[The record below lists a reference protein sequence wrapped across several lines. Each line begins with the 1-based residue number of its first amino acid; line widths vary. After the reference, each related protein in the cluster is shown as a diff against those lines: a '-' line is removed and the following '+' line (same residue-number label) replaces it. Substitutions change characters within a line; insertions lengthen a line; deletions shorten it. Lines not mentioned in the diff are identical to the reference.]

1 MDDLMMKA
9 NDLEDTRQAWKI
21 KHNLV
26 DILVIVMLSVLT
38 GHNDF
43 EEMVIFAEARLE
55 ILRKYIKLENGI
67 PHKDTIKRVVA
78 IIDPNQLNLV
88 FYSWLANII
97 NDKNHTFLDEVNKI
111 IAFDG
116 KTICGSNDIYDN
128 ALHILTA
135 FDTENEL
142 VLGQLP
148 VDVKTNEITV
158 MPELIKLLDLENTV
172 ITAYALNCQYEI
184 ANTIVEK
191 KGNYVLALKGNKGT
205 LYEDVVD
212 YFDEKTIEQIIAK
225 NELYKKTIDKAHS
238 CIETREYFLILDIDY
253 IKKNKD
259 INYNKLTSIG
269 LVRKTK
275 ENLNTGEII
284 EERRY
289 YINSIYDI
297 DLFSKTVRKEWSIEN
312 NLHWHLDYTL
322 KEDYST
328 IINKKVAFNLNIIRK
343 SVLSMLKIIDVGK
356 KYSLKNK
363 IHYINDNFETFFP
376 NIIEQLSKSIGVRD
390 FDRAKL
396 PYYK

>member
-1 MDDLMMKA
+1 MDDLIMKA

-97 NDKNHTFLDEVNKI
+97 NEKNHTFLDEVNKI

-116 KTICGSNDIYDN
+116 KAICGSDDIYNN

-172 ITAYALNCQYEI
+172 ITADALNCQYEI

-212 YFDEKTIEQIIAK
+212 YFDEKRIEQIIAK
-225 NELYKKTIDKAHS
+225 NELYKKTVDKAHS

-253 IKKNKD
+253 IKKNKG

-312 NLHWHLDYTL
+312 KLHWHLDYTL

-376 NIIEQLSKSIGVRD
+376 NIIEQLSSQVSTK
-390 FDRAKL
+390 
-396 PYYK
+396 

>member
-1 MDDLMMKA
+1 MEELIMKA
-9 NDLEDTRQAWKI
+9 NSIEDKRQNWKV

-55 ILRKYIKLENGI
+55 VLRKYIKLENAI
-67 PHKDTIKRVVA
+67 PHKDTIKRVIA
-78 IIDPNQLNLV
+78 IINPNELNLV
-88 FYSWLANII
+88 FYSWLASII
-97 NDKNHTFLDEVNKI
+97 HKKNHVFLDQINKI

-116 KTICGSNDIYDN
+116 KTICGSDDIYNN

-148 VDVKTNEITV
+148 VDEKTNEITV
-158 MPELIKLLDLENTV
+158 MPELIELLDLENTV
-172 ITAYALNCQYEI
+172 ITADALNCQYEI
-184 ANTIVEK
+184 ANKIVSK
-191 KGNYVLALKGNKGT
+191 KGNYVLALKGNKKD
-205 LYEDVVD
+205 LYEDVAD
-212 YFDEKTIEQIIAK
+212 YFDQKKIEQIIAK
-225 NELYKKTIDKAHS
+225 EELYRKNIEKSHS

-253 IKKNKD
+253 LKKNKGEK
-259 INYNKLTSIG
+259 YNKLTSIG

-275 ENLNTGEII
+275 ENIITGEVV
-284 EERRY
+284 EEKRY

-297 DLFSKTVRKEWSIEN
+297 DLFAKTVRKEWSIEN
-312 NLHWHLDYTL
+312 NLHWNLDYTL
-322 KEDYST
+322 KEDFST
-328 IINKKVAFNLNIIRK
+328 VIDKKVAFNLNIIRK

-363 IHYINDNFETFFP
+363 IHYINDNFEAFFP
-376 NIIEQLSKSIGVRD
+376 EIINQLSNQ
-390 FDRAKL
+390 A
-396 PYYK
+396 

>member
-1 MDDLMMKA
+1 MDDLIMKA
-9 NDLEDTRQAWKI
+9 NNLEDTRQEWKI

-97 NDKNHTFLDEVNKI
+97 NEKNHTFLDEINKI
-111 IAFDG
+111 VAFDG
-116 KTICGSNDIYDN
+116 KTICGSNDIYNN

-172 ITAYALNCQYEI
+172 ITADALNCQYEI

-212 YFDEKTIEQIIAK
+212 YFDEKTIEQITAK

-253 IKKNKD
+253 IKKNKG

-269 LVRKTK
+269 LVIKTK

-312 NLHWHLDYTL
+312 KLHWHLDYTL

-376 NIIEQLSKSIGVRD
+376 NIIEQLSSQVSTK
-390 FDRAKL
+390 
-396 PYYK
+396 

>member
-1 MDDLMMKA
+1 MDDLIMRA
-9 NDLEDTRQAWKI
+9 NNLEDTRQVWKV

-78 IIDPNQLNLV
+78 IIEPNQLNFV

-97 NDKNHTFLDEVNKI
+97 DKKNHIFLDEVNKI

-116 KTICGSNDIYDN
+116 KTICGSDDIYNN

-158 MPELIKLLDLENTV
+158 MPELIKLLDLENTI
-172 ITAYALNCQYEI
+172 ITADALNCQYEI
-184 ANTIVEK
+184 ANTIIEK

-212 YFDEKTIEQIIAK
+212 YFDDKTIEQIIAK

-238 CIETREYFLILDIDY
+238 CIETREYFLILDINY
-253 IKKNKD
+253 IKKNKG

-269 LVRKTK
+269 MVRKTK
-275 ENLNTGEII
+275 ENLNTGEVV
-284 EERRY
+284 EEKRY

-297 DLFSKTVRKEWSIEN
+297 ELFSKTVRNEWSIEN
-312 NLHWHLDYTL
+312 KLHWHLDYTL

-328 IINKKVAFNLNIIRK
+328 IIDKRVAFNLNIIRK

-363 IHYINDNFETFFP
+363 IHYINDNFERILP
-376 NIIEQLSKSIGVRD
+376 SIIEQLSSQVSTK
-390 FDRAKL
+390 
-396 PYYK
+396 

>member
-1 MDDLMMKA
+1 MEDLLMKV
-9 NDLEDTRQAWKI
+9 NNLEDSRQQWKI

-26 DILVIVMLSVLT
+26 DILIIVMLSILT

-43 EEMVIFAEARLE
+43 EEMVIFAEAKVE

-67 PHKDTIKRVVA
+67 PHKDTLKRVIA

-97 NDKNHTFLDEVNKI
+97 NKKNHTFLDEINKI

-116 KTICGSNDIYDN
+116 KTICGSDDIYN
-128 ALHILTA
+128 RALHILTA
-135 FDTENEL
+135 FDTENQL

-158 MPELIKLLDLENTV
+158 MPELVKLLDLEDCV
-172 ITAYALNCQYEI
+172 VTADALNCQYEI
-184 ANTIVEK
+184 ANAIIEK
-191 KGNYVLALKGNKGT
+191 KGNYVLAIKGNKGD
-205 LYEDVVD
+205 LYEDVKE

-225 NELYKKTIDKAHS
+225 NELYRKTVEKAHS
-238 CIETREYFLILDIDY
+238 QVEIREYFLILDVEY
-253 IKKNKD
+253 IKKNKG
-259 INYNKLTSIG
+259 NKYKKLTSVG
-269 LVRKTK
+269 MVRKTIN
-275 ENLNTGEII
+275 NLNNSKNTTEI
-284 EERRY
+284 RY

-297 DLFSKTVRKEWSIEN
+297 DLFAKTVRKEWCIEN

-328 IINKKVAFNLNIIRK
+328 IIDKKVAFNLNIIRK
-343 SVLSMLKIIDVGK
+343 SILSILKIINVGK

-363 IHYINDNFETFFP
+363 IHYINDNFESFFP
-376 NIIEQLSKSIGVRD
+376 KLIEQLSSQASNEK
-390 FDRAKL
+390 
-396 PYYK
+396 

>member
-1 MDDLMMKA
+1 MDDLIMKA
-9 NDLEDTRQAWKI
+9 NNLEDTRQEWKI

-97 NDKNHTFLDEVNKI
+97 NEKNHTFLDEINKI
-111 IAFDG
+111 VAFDG
-116 KTICGSNDIYDN
+116 KTICGSNDIYNN

-172 ITAYALNCQYEI
+172 ITADALNCQYEI

-253 IKKNKD
+253 IKKNKG

-269 LVRKTK
+269 LVIKTK

-312 NLHWHLDYTL
+312 KLHWHLDYTL

-376 NIIEQLSKSIGVRD
+376 NIIEQLSSQVSTK
-390 FDRAKL
+390 
-396 PYYK
+396 

>member
-1 MDDLMMKA
+1 MDDLIMKA
-9 NDLEDTRQAWKI
+9 NNLEDSRQSWKI

-78 IIDPNQLNLV
+78 IIEPNQLNFV

-97 NDKNHTFLDEVNKI
+97 DKKNHIFLDEVNKI

-116 KTICGSNDIYDN
+116 KTICGSDDIYNN

-148 VDVKTNEITV
+148 VDIKTNEITV
-158 MPELIKLLDLENTV
+158 MPELVKLLDLENTI
-172 ITAYALNCQYEI
+172 ITADALNCQYEI
-184 ANTIVEK
+184 ANTIIEK

-212 YFDEKTIEQIIAK
+212 YFDDKTIEQIIAK

-253 IKKNKD
+253 IKKNKG

-269 LVRKTK
+269 MVKKTK
-275 ENLNTGEII
+275 ENLNTGEVV

-297 DLFSKTVRKEWSIEN
+297 ELFSKTVRNEWSIEN
-312 NLHWHLDYTL
+312 KLHWHLDYTL

-328 IINKKVAFNLNIIRK
+328 IIDKRVAFNLNIIRK

-363 IHYINDNFETFFP
+363 IHYINDNFEKFLP
-376 NIIEQLSKSIGVRD
+376 SIIEQLSSQVSTK
-390 FDRAKL
+390 
-396 PYYK
+396 

>member
-1 MDDLMMKA
+1 MDDLIMKA

-78 IIDPNQLNLV
+78 IIDPNQLNFV

-97 NDKNHTFLDEVNKI
+97 NEKNYTVLDEVNKI
-111 IAFDG
+111 VAFDG
-116 KTICGSNDIYDN
+116 KTICGSDDIYNN

-172 ITAYALNCQYEI
+172 ITADALNCQYEI

-212 YFDEKTIEQIIAK
+212 YFDEKRIEQIIAK
-225 NELYKKTIDKAHS
+225 NELYKKTVDKAHS

-253 IKKNKD
+253 IKKNKG

-312 NLHWHLDYTL
+312 KLHWHLDYTL

-376 NIIEQLSKSIGVRD
+376 NIIEQLSSQVSTK
-390 FDRAKL
+390 
-396 PYYK
+396 

>member
-1 MDDLMMKA
+1 MDDLIMKA

-97 NDKNHTFLDEVNKI
+97 NEKNHTFLDEVNKI

-116 KTICGSNDIYDN
+116 KTICGSDDIYNN
-128 ALHILTA
+128 ALHIFTA

-172 ITAYALNCQYEI
+172 ITADALNCQYEI

-212 YFDEKTIEQIIAK
+212 YFDEKRIEQIIAK
-225 NELYKKTIDKAHS
+225 NELYKKTVDKAHS

-253 IKKNKD
+253 IKKNKG

-312 NLHWHLDYTL
+312 KLHWHLDYTL

-376 NIIEQLSKSIGVRD
+376 NIIEQLSSQVSTK
-390 FDRAKL
+390 
-396 PYYK
+396 

>member
-1 MDDLMMKA
+1 MDDLIMKA
-9 NDLEDTRQAWKI
+9 NNLEDTRQEWKI

-97 NDKNHTFLDEVNKI
+97 NEKNHTFLDEINKI
-111 IAFDG
+111 VAFDG
-116 KTICGSNDIYDN
+116 KTICGSNDIYNN

-172 ITAYALNCQYEI
+172 ITADALNCQYEI

-212 YFDEKTIEQIIAK
+212 YFDEKTIEQITAK

-253 IKKNKD
+253 IKKNKG

-312 NLHWHLDYTL
+312 KLHWHLDYTL

-376 NIIEQLSKSIGVRD
+376 NIIEQLSSQVSTK
-390 FDRAKL
+390 
-396 PYYK
+396 

>member
-1 MDDLMMKA
+1 MDDLIMKA

-97 NDKNHTFLDEVNKI
+97 NEKNHTFLDEVNKI

-116 KTICGSNDIYDN
+116 KTICGSDDIYNN

-172 ITAYALNCQYEI
+172 ITADALNCQYEI

-212 YFDEKTIEQIIAK
+212 YFDEKRIEQIIAK
-225 NELYKKTIDKAHS
+225 NELYKKTVDKAHS

-253 IKKNKD
+253 IKKNKG

-312 NLHWHLDYTL
+312 KLHWHLDYTL

-376 NIIEQLSKSIGVRD
+376 NIIEQLSSQVSTK
-390 FDRAKL
+390 
-396 PYYK
+396 